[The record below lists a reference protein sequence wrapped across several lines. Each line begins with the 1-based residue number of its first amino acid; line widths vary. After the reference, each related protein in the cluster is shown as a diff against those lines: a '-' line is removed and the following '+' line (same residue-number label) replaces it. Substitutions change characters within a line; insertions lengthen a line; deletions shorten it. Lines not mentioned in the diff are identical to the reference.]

1 MGRFADWISRW
12 FKPEIRA
19 DTGAVGFDD
28 PLLAAL
34 LGNAVMDKTKALQVP
49 TVASAIDLIAN
60 VVSSTPIK
68 LYKRSGEKTK
78 EVKGDPRIA
87 LLNEDTGDT
96 LNARDFW
103 KALIRDYYLGK
114 GGYAYI
120 HRFRGEYA
128 SLHYV
133 DEAQISIQKN
143 VDPIFKSYDIL
154 VSGAVYR
161 PFDFLKVLRNTKD
174 GASGTSI
181 IAENSKVLEVAYESL
196 VFEGNLVKKGGN
208 KKGFLK
214 SPRKL
219 DKEGLEQLRAGFKRL
234 YSNEDTEKFV
244 VLNDGVD
251 FIESSSTSV
260 ELQLNENKRTN
271 AEEIAKLFH
280 LSPDL
285 IAGRATEKEVAS
297 MAKLAAVPLMRTIEC
312 ALNRD
317 LLREREKGEY
327 FWAFDARELLKGDT
341 KERLEA
347 LALAINNKMMTPNE
361 ARRLENLPDIP
372 GMDIIGMG
380 LSDVIYDIKAGKYF
394 TPNTKSITDTA
405 TGELQPVEGTKEGDG
420 ERNEG

>member
-1 MGRFADWISRW
+1 MGRFTDWFGRW

-19 DTGAVGFDD
+19 DTADNSID
-28 PLLAAL
+28 NTLLAAV
-34 LGNAVMDKTKALQVP
+34 LGRTNMDKAKALQVP

-60 VVSSTPIK
+60 VVASTPIK
-68 LYKRSGEKTK
+68 LYKRNGEQT
-78 EVKGDPRIA
+78 EAVKDDPRIA
-87 LLNEDTGDT
+87 LLNDDTGDT
-96 LNARDFW
+96 LNALEFW
-103 KALIRDYYLGK
+103 KAIIRDYYLGK

-120 HRFRGEYA
+120 RKIHGEYA

-133 DEAQISIQKN
+133 DESLITIQKN
-143 VDPIFKSYDIL
+143 LDPIYKSYDIL
-154 VSGAVYR
+154 VDGKTYR
-161 PFDFLKVLRNTKD
+161 PFDFLKILRNTKD
-174 GASGTSI
+174 GASGTSVVI
-181 IAENSKVLEVAYESL
+181 ENGKVLEVAYESL

-214 SPRKL
+214 SARKL
-219 DKEGLEQLRAGFKRL
+219 DKEGIEQLRTGFSRL
-234 YSNEDTEKFV
+234 YSNEDSEKFV
-244 VLNDGVD
+244 VLNEGVD
-251 FIESSSTSV
+251 FKESSSTSV

-271 AEEIAKLFH
+271 ADEIAKLFH
-280 LSPDL
+280 ISPDL
-285 IAGRATEKEVAS
+285 IAGKATEKEVAS

-380 LSDVIYDIKAGKYF
+380 LSDVIYDIKTGMYF

-420 ERNEG
+420 ARNEN

>member
-1 MGRFADWISRW
+1 MGRFADWVSRW

-19 DTGAVGFDD
+19 DTGITGVDD
-28 PLLAAL
+28 PLLAAM
-34 LGNAVMDKTKALQVP
+34 LGRTTMDKHRALQVP
-49 TVASAIDLIAN
+49 TVASAVDLIAN

-68 LYKRSGEKTK
+68 LYRRNGEQTE
-78 EVKGDPRIA
+78 EVKDDPRIA

-103 KALIRDYYLGK
+103 KAIIRDYYLGK

-120 HRFRGEYA
+120 YKTKNTWK

-133 DEAQISIQKN
+133 DEAQIAIQKKI
-143 VDPIFKSYDIL
+143 DPIFKDYDIL
-154 VSGAVYR
+154 VNGQAFK
-161 PFDFLKVLRNTKD
+161 PFDFLKVLRNSKD
-174 GASGTSI
+174 GASGISI
-181 IAENSKVLEVAYESL
+181 ISENSKVLEVAYESL

-219 DKEGLEQLRAGFKRL
+219 DEAGMDKLREGFSKL
-234 YSNEDTEKFV
+234 YNNSDTENFIL
-244 VLNDGVD
+244 LNDGAE
-251 FIESSSTSV
+251 FIESSATSV

-372 GMDIIGMG
+372 GMDVIGMG
-380 LSDVIYDIKAGKYF
+380 LSDVIYDIKTGMYF
-394 TPNTKSITDTA
+394 TPNTKSITDTT

-420 ERNEG
+420 ERNES